1 MGVKGEKDLGKQVSF
16 SLQVSILLGWGKQNK
31 RGAPE
36 VASPLEKT
44 GKFEWVPMTQQRP
57 KEPTRKVVGET
68 SSKYICFPRETGCV
82 PVQQVP

>member
-1 MGVKGEKDLGKQVSF
+1 M
-16 SLQVSILLGWGKQNK
+16 
-31 RGAPE
+31 
-36 VASPLEKT
+36 EKT